1 MSLPAFLVG
10 VGSKGLSVAAKEA
23 LKQLKRLIG
32 KTTKTSKDRKEIS
45 KLKDKLKNDSSVKQ
59 KKLAEEKRKIKERR
73 KDKETK
79 QEIGDIKS
87 AIRNQRIKGEID
99 DNYFKELNKSIQ
111 TGKKMEFPKKIKDKE
126 FMDAIKAFLTD
137 PKNRG
142 YSTGGLSSKKKYA
155 NPVKIVNNLKKR

>member
-10 VGSKGLSVAAKEA
+10 VGSKGLSVAAKET

-59 KKLAEEKRKIKERR
+59 KKLANEKRKIKERR

-87 AIRNQRIKGEID
+87 AIVPAPVPAPEPNIPCAPANVVCACCKKG
-99 DNYFKELNKSIQ
+99 
-111 TGKKMEFPKKIKDKE
+111 
-126 FMDAIKAFLTD
+126 
-137 PKNRG
+137 
-142 YSTGGLSSKKKYA
+142 
-155 NPVKIVNNLKKR
+155 